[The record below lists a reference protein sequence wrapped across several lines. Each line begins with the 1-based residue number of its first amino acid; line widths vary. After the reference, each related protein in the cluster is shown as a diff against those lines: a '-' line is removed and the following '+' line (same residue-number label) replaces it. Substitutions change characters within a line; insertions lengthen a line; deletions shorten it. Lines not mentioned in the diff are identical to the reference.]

1 MRQVRCIALGL
12 LGFLIVLVL
21 AVHIYAEVYRIRV
34 EHLLATLKSFQV
46 EETPAAAVLKLRH
59 EYRFEAANKSACS
72 EEHCEFWIGFTEWGF
87 LLKPSDHAWVE
98 RSRELLLNVL
108 RPVGLRLTVFD
119 TYLRVEKGKLRKLDV
134 RLVHA
139 YVEQDRFS
147 SFISRAFTAGN
158 LNRWLGWQAVYEHP
172 NLLVWE
178 PSACTGCNGAIT
190 ADYTW
195 QASRKEFERALGLDL
210 SCITRFHVCRTVEEF
225 SPSAAQLLKEDRAR
239 LSANIQWKLPCDA
252 RTARILGRD
261 SDFVNLAKV
270 KRIVPDEEGRYVD
283 ADYDTLKVLKGESVQ
298 MKNIYHPKELADA
311 TIADSELRERLLQV
325 GAERLVFLSKMP
337 DRPTAWTDCALM
349 PDTPE
354 NLNAALIGIAADRS
368 ATIGQE

>member
-1 MRQVRCIALGL
+1 MRRVRLIALGL
-12 LGFLIVLVL
+12 LGFLIVVAL

-59 EYRFEAANKSACS
+59 EYLSEAAKKSACS
-72 EEHCEFWIGFTEWGF
+72 EEHCEFWIGLAEWGF
-87 LLKPSDHAWVE
+87 LLKPSDHASVE
-98 RSRELLLNVL
+98 KSREFLMNVL

-134 RLVHA
+134 RLMHA
-139 YVEQDRFS
+139 YVEQGRFS
-147 SFISRAFTAGN
+147 SFIARAFTAGN

-178 PSACTGCNGAIT
+178 PTACTGCNGAIT
-190 ADYTW
+190 ADFTW
-195 QASRKEFERALGLDL
+195 QASREEFERALGLDL

-225 SPSAAQLLKEDRAR
+225 SPSAAQLLREDRAR
-239 LSANIQWKLPCDA
+239 LSANMQWKLPCNT
-252 RTARILGRD
+252 RTALILGRD
-261 SDFVNLAKV
+261 SDFVNVAKV
-270 KRIVPDEEGRYVD
+270 KRIVPDQEGRYVD
-283 ADYDTLKVLKGESVQ
+283 AGYDTLKVLKGESVE
-298 MKNIYHPKELADA
+298 MKTIYHPKELADA
-311 TIADSELRERLLQV
+311 IIVNSDPRERLLQV
-325 GAERLVFLSKMP
+325 GAERLVFLSKML
-337 DRPTAWTDCALM
+337 DRPTAWSDCALM

-354 NLNAALIGIAADRS
+354 NLSAVRMGIAADRS